1 MNCYAIP
8 LSQFLTHQLLM
19 YQFDAFLFLQAQ
31 HLLLQKGENVWII
44 YAVEKQ
50 KVTLLMSVFIEKQ
63 RACSPLRMPFGGIMA
78 SEGTSY
84 QQIEQFID
92 FVLAFCQEKSV
103 KNLQITSYPF
113 SYAPN
118 VSVICTHVFLQ
129 KGFRIISNELT
140 HFLFVEKDFQ
150 TYLHLSARRRLKKCK
165 NNGFIFEHWQKP
177 DLAFVYDF
185 VAANRRR
192 KNYPISMNYEAFE
205 QTLQSFPNNYRVF
218 VLKKGA
224 EIAALTVA
232 VVINNEIL
240 YNFYPADS
248 ENYLSFSP
256 MIMLLEGLYQFAQ
269 QQGFR
274 ILDLGISTDKSVP
287 NYGLIR
293 FKENMGCQ
301 SALKLSFEKNLNY

>member
-1 MNCYAIP
+1 
-8 LSQFLTHQLLM
+8 M

-50 KVTLLMSVFIEKQ
+50 KITLLMSVFIEKQ
-63 RACSPLRMPFGGIMA
+63 KAFSPLRMPFGGIMA
-78 SEGTSY
+78 SENASY

-92 FVLAFCQEKSV
+92 FVLAFCQEKNV
-103 KNLQITSYPF
+103 KDLQITSYPF

-118 VSVICTHVFLQ
+118 ASAICTHIFLQ
-129 KGFRIISNELT
+129 KGFRIINNELT
-140 HFLFVEKDFQ
+140 HFLLLEKDFQ
-150 TYLHLSARRRLKKCK
+150 AHLHLSARRRLKKCK
-165 NNGFIFEHWQKP
+165 NNGFFFEHWQTP

-185 VAANRRR
+185 VAANRQR
-192 KNYPISMNYEAFE
+192 KNYPISMNYEAFLH
-205 QTLQSFPNNYRVF
+205 TLQSFPNHYQVF
-218 VLKKGA
+218 VLKKDA

-232 VVINNEIL
+232 VIINNEIL

-248 ENYLSFSP
+248 EKYLAFSP
-256 MIMLLEGLYQFAQ
+256 MIMLLEGLYQSAQ

-301 SALKLSFEKNLNY
+301 SALKLSFEKFL